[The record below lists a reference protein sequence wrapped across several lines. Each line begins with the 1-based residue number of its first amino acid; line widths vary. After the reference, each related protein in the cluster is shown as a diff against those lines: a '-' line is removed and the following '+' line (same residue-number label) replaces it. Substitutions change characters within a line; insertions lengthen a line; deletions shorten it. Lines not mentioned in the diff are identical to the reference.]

1 MPRIPEESESHES
14 RGICPLAGRSKS
26 SFRARRRE
34 RSAGLS
40 ELLRDLAL
48 ANRILAHEGVVD
60 AFGHVSVRH
69 PERAERFVMSRSRSP
84 ELVTLD
90 DLMEF
95 TLDGTPLDARGRTP
109 YSERFI
115 HGAIYEARA
124 DVGAVVHNH
133 SHAVIPYGVT
143 PVKLRPVLHVGAAIG
158 AEIPVWDIRRK
169 FGDTSMLVVNIAQA
183 RDLAAALGA
192 NRVALMRGHG
202 CAVAGATLREAVFTA
217 VYLQVNAQLQTAAM
231 GLSDQVE
238 YLSAGELAL
247 AREMLSQPVGLD
259 RAWEYWSAR
268 ADRSGI
274 G

>member
-1 MPRIPEESESHES
+1 MSD
-14 RGICPLAGRSKS
+14 A
-26 SFRARRRE
+26 
-34 RSAGLS
+34 
-40 ELLRDLAL
+40 LRDLAL

-60 AFGHVSVRH
+60 AFGHVSIRH
-69 PERAERFVMSRSRSP
+69 PKRADRFILSRSRSP
-84 ELVTLD
+84 ELVTIE

-95 TLDGTPLDARGRTP
+95 ALDGTPVEPRGRTP

-143 PVKLRPVLHVGAAIG
+143 PVKLRPILHVGAAIG
-158 AEIPVWDIRRK
+158 DEVPVWDIRKK
-169 FGDTSMLVVNIAQA
+169 FGDTSMLVVNMAQG
-183 RDLAAALGA
+183 RDLAATLGA

-217 VYLQVNAQLQTAAM
+217 VYLQVNAELQSAAIS
-231 GLSDQVE
+231 LSDQVE

-247 AREMLSQPVGLD
+247 AGEMLSQPVGLD
-259 RAWEYWSAR
+259 RAWEYWSRR

-274 G
+274 E